1 MHILSTEIDAELAD
15 TLEAYFAEEEIV
27 TWGIETAP
35 NAPLIL
41 KGFYE
46 SREEAEADAAA
57 LARVFPA
64 IPTPFAYQEM
74 EDREWQDAYKA
85 FLKPWSTGHLHW
97 VPAWERE
104 SYPLPAGHA
113 AIYLDAGMAFGTGS
127 HETTRLMARR
137 MMDFHGARGEAH
149 FAQSHIVDAG
159 CGSGILALS
168 AVKLGAKQV
177 FGFDQDPEA
186 IRVSWENAEINGI
199 AREEIDF
206 GTTGIEGGLAGREVD
221 FMMANIQADI
231 LKIHATGLL
240 MAMAPSGVLALSGI
254 LARELEEVKT
264 AFRFAAQEAGI
275 KALEDSRTDGEWSD
289 LCYTLV

>member
-1 MHILSTEIDAELAD
+1 MHILYTEIDAELAD
-15 TLEAYFAEEEIV
+15 ALEAYFAEEEIV

-104 SYPLPAGHA
+104 TYPLPEGHV

-137 MMDFHGARGEAH
+137 MMDFLQARGNETFAEA
-149 FAQSHIVDAG
+149 QIVDAG

-168 AVKLGAKQV
+168 AVKLGAKHV
-177 FGFDQDPEA
+177 FGFDQDGEA

-199 AREEIDF
+199 SRDEIDF
-206 GTTGIEGGLAGREVD
+206 ATTGIEGGLAGRKID

-231 LKIHATGLL
+231 LKIHAEGLFS
-240 MAMAPSGVLALSGI
+240 AMAPGGKLALSGI
-254 LARELEEVKT
+254 LARELEEVK
-264 AFRFAAQEAGI
+264 ASFRFAAKQIGVNAT
-275 KALEDSRTDGEWSD
+275 EDSRTDGEWSD
-289 LCYTLV
+289 LCYSLV